1 MVLPWLGLAA
11 RAALAAGI
19 VAAAG
24 WALTAAYRAGHDR
37 AQLEARELADA
48 AAEQARELARDRAR
62 ATTRIDHDTH
72 QALRV
77 AQARADAAA
86 ADARGLRDALAS
98 ATASAPGA
106 SEPAGCAD
114 VRQQR
119 DGMARLLGEA
129 AELVAECAARG
140 DVLAATAAGLQR
152 YVAEVGG
159 VSVSAGK

>member
-1 MVLPWLGLAA
+1 MIPVWLGLAA

-62 ATTRIDHDTH
+62 ATERIDHDTH

-77 AQARADAAA
+77 AQARAASAA

-98 ATASAPGA
+98 ATAAPGA
-106 SEPAGCAD
+106 AEAAGCAD
-114 VRQQR
+114 VTRQR

-152 YVAEVGG
+152 YVTEVGG
-159 VSVSAGK
+159 VSVTGQ